1 MMLSPRFVALQ
12 DSHGLDME
20 ARSIHLL
27 PASSCL
33 SLGVRRGSLH
43 SIREGR
49 SATRR
54 RSLSVVQPQPTI
66 LTAS

>member
-1 MMLSPRFVALQ
+1 MLSPRFVALQ
-12 DSHGLDME
+12 GSHGLDMA

-27 PASSCL
+27 PASSCS
-33 SLGVRRGSLH
+33 SLGVRRGLPH

-54 RSLSVVQPQPTI
+54 HSLSAVQPQLTI
-66 LTAS
+66 LMAS